1 MSLEVFGSGKD
12 IIAEITAQ
20 VLAASDVLRS
30 SSISTESTWN
40 FVRSVNADL
49 VAPHRSKV
57 SVVNLDSLS

>member
-40 FVRSVNADL
+40 FVRLVNADL
-49 VAPHRSKV
+49 VAPHCSKV
-57 SVVNLDSLS
+57 SAVNLDSLS